1 MVTVRMDHA
10 HVESRPAAEVP
21 AGDDEVIEVLLI
33 EDDVDIRDMYQLRLS
48 VDGYRVLTAA
58 DGDEGLTMAREHQPD
73 IIFLDIRMPNK
84 DGMEVLTEIR
94 ADPLLAHIPVVI
106 LSNYVDRELVE
117 RSLSLGATEYLVK
130 ANTTPSSV
138 AGSIEEW
145 IGR

>member
-10 HVESRPAAEVP
+10 QVESRPAAEVP

-73 IIFLDIRMPNK
+73 IIFLDIRMPK
-84 DGMEVLTEIR
+84 RDGMEVLTEIR

-106 LSNYVDRELVE
+106 LSNYGERELVE
-117 RSLSLGATEYLVK
+117 RSLALGATEYLVK

>member
-1 MVTVRMDHA
+1 MDHA
-10 HVESRPAAEVP
+10 QVESRPAAEVP

-73 IIFLDIRMPNK
+73 IIFLDIRMPKK
-84 DGMEVLTEIR
+84 DGMEVLSEIR